1 MTDHLDPRLIAWW
14 EEGIEDL
21 DRELGRLCVLCQVR
35 ILDPGIIERV
45 LNNDASVCGTQNKS
59 AFAKLRQALM
69 MHYHVRDKAVGVLG
83 ETATAEIVAEVVE
96 NIRKRLGDKLG
107 GSTSA

>member
-1 MTDHLDPRLIAWW
+1 
-14 EEGIEDL
+14 
-21 DRELGRLCVLCQVR
+21 
-35 ILDPGIIERV
+35 
-45 LNNDASVCGTQNKS
+45 
-59 AFAKLRQALM
+59 
-69 MHYHVRDKAVGVLG
+69 VRDKAVGVLG